1 MYDDDGYDDHD
12 DGFGDYLA
20 CLAEDGR
27 AWCNY
32 HEATYDLTPSEA
44 VDKYGCPES
53 YDDPGCPNCAR
64 MEEVRERV
72 EAGEMDSSAICFAC
86 EGSESET
93 EFMGQRVCMPCY
105 SAIAEGKVKRDRL
118 RFAFPG
124 GNSALRAAGPGNP
137 RVHPC
142 PNCRAPNRLTPQD
155 RERGYQCDTCADRAE
170 GRYGGGD
177 Y

>member
-1 MYDDDGYDDHD
+1 MYDDDGYDD

-27 AWCNY
+27 SWCNY
-32 HEATYDLTPSEA
+32 HEASYPL
-44 VDKYGCPES
+44 PEGE
-53 YDDPGCPNCAR
+53 D
-64 MEEVRERV
+64 
-72 EAGEMDSSAICFAC
+72 AGECPLCEQMADIREQVESGELDESAICFAC
-86 EGSESET
+86 QGSASET
-93 EFMGQRVCMPCY
+93 EFMGQQVCMPCY
-105 SAIAEGKVKRDRL
+105 AAIAEGSHKRDRL
-118 RFAFPG
+118 RFAHPG

-155 RERGYQCDTCADRAE
+155 RARGYQCDTCADRAE